1 MQGFSD
7 WDALLAGVPK
17 DGDSLGEEDSQTKMW
32 DKDLSSTYTSSLIA
46 QDVSM
51 EEVEAAAK
59 KIETVL
65 KEFVKK

>member
-1 MQGFSD
+1 
-7 WDALLAGVPK
+7 
-17 DGDSLGEEDSQTKMW
+17 MW
-32 DKDLSSTYTSSLIA
+32 DKDLSGTCTSSLIA